1 MFRLVLTNG
10 ADDLFLDFKIKRT
23 VIAHKWF
30 KELKQNYPLYET
42 DRFTNWGNNNLI
54 KELNKHIDI
63 VNNYDNIIDKKA
75 DINIKQK
82 DLNYLHKF
90 FEDLRGEITEETL
103 WYKKSPKKVK
113 SSIQRI
119 NVLIHQLEEE
129 IRTKNH
135 PTVTVTF
142 KDRPRHI
149 LTKQDIK
156 SFTYRWISGT
166 VYIEYPHVGKPIL
179 DVFKDKDD
187 LVEAVRP
194 QTHYSA
200 DFTVKFGP
208 TIPYALYLLRKLA
221 ITLWLPFQ
229 KFKFENPNIGMI
241 PVADLITDV
250 DHKELKKYNKVKEII
265 CNP

>member
-1 MFRLVLTNG
+1 MFSLVLTNG
-10 ADDLFLDFKIKRT
+10 TEDLVLNFKIKRT
-23 VIAHKWF
+23 VIAQKWF
-30 KELKQNYPLYET
+30 KELKENYPLYET
-42 DRFTNWGNNNLI
+42 DRFTNWGSNNLI
-54 KELNKHIDI
+54 DELNKHIDI
-63 VNNYDNIIDKKA
+63 VNKYDNIIDKKV

-90 FEDLRGEITEETL
+90 FEDLRGEITEETP
-103 WYKKSPKKVK
+103 WYKASPKKVK
-113 SSIQRI
+113 SSVQRI

-142 KDRPRHI
+142 KDRPRHV

-156 SFTYRWISGT
+156 HFTYRWVSGT

-179 DVFKDKDD
+179 DVFKDKDE

-208 TIPYALYLLRKLA
+208 TVPYALYLLRKLA
-221 ITLWLPFQ
+221 ISVWLPFQ

-241 PVADLITDV
+241 PVADIITDISH
-250 DHKELKKYNKVKEII
+250 DELKRYNRVKEVI